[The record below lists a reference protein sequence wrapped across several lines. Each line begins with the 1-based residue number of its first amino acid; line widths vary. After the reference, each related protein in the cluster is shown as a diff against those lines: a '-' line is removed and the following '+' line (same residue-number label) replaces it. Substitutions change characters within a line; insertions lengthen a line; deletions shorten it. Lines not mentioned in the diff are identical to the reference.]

1 MWLPTAT
8 HSSLLHIPR
17 QIARFGFLVACFV
30 HERKHKI
37 AKRWAVPLCIA
48 KQRSF
53 DRAVLEECTMAH
65 VYSLRQPLLKPCLS
79 EAVQACPKVV
89 AALRACGFTAAESAL
104 TSQTARVQGRSIAVG
119 DVVLYKGTG
128 PSDVRVGEVP
138 FHAMFQGEVL
148 VCLSHWPTRRETTHW
163 RKAVVSEELSILP
176 SGCMLKPVIFYPNG
190 GRTTVHGPDA
200 CLLNAT
206 QDPSV
211 SDPFAPSVSDPFAP
225 SESARSQS
233 SPRPSMQ

>member
-1 MWLPTAT
+1 MNA
-8 HSSLLHIPR
+8 
-17 QIARFGFLVACFV
+17 
-30 HERKHKI
+30 
-37 AKRWAVPLCIA
+37 
-48 KQRSF
+48 
-53 DRAVLEECTMAH
+53 
-65 VYSLRQPLLKPCLS
+65 PLLKPCLP

-128 PSDVRVGEVP
+128 PNDIRVGEVL

-200 CLLNAT
+200 CLLDAT
-206 QDPSV
+206 HDPSV